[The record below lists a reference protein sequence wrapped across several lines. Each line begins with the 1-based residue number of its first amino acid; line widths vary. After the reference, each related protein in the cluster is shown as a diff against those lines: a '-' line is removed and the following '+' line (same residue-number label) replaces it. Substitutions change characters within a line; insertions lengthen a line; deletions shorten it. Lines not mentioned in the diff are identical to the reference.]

1 MPAIV
6 GAFCDEA
13 QVREP
18 IVSPVYADLAGI
30 PPTLVQVGDHE
41 ILLSDST
48 RFADNMKAAGRRV
61 DLHIWPDMWHVF
73 QYFIGQMP
81 ESKKAIEDIGRFL
94 RSEFSTDRPALPSD
108 RAA

>member
-1 MPAIV
+1 M
-6 GAFCDEA
+6 
-13 QVREP
+13 
-18 IVSPVYADLAGI
+18 VSPVRADASGL
-30 PPTLVQVGDHE
+30 PPTLIQVGDHE

-48 RFADNMKAAGRRV
+48 RFADNIKAAGGRV

-81 ESKKAIEDIGRFL
+81 ESGTAIDDIARFL
-94 RSEFSTDRPALPSD
+94 RAEFSTDRKDLARG